1 MNTMISQS
9 IALDFRGRASHGAA
23 LILSDLVGKRP
34 GKCPCYISATT
45 GISERLVY
53 EFLAELL
60 SREWV
65 EVIVPADAEERL
77 RTLIERTLGEVRR
90 LPIEG
95 RVRHWTDFFRKLG
108 GSESAPR
115 YYIRLTRLGESELV
129 RFAAA

>member
-1 MNTMISQS
+1 MSTMISQS

-53 EFLAELL
+53 EFLADLL

-65 EVIVPADAEERL
+65 EVVVPVDAEERL
-77 RTLIERTLGEVRR
+77 RSLVQRTREAVRT
-90 LPIEG
+90 LPIER
-95 RVRHWTDFFRKLG
+95 RVQYWTDFFRALG
-108 GSESAPR
+108 GSESTPR
-115 YYIRLTRLGESELV
+115 YYIRMTSLGESELA
-129 RFAAA
+129 RSAAA